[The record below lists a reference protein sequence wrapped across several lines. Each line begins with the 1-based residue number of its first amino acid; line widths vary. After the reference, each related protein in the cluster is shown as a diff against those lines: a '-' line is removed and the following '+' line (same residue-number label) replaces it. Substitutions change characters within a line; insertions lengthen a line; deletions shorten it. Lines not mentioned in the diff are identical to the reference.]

1 MCLRLLAA
9 GAKACSFGKMFLFSL
24 GAGGQ
29 QGVERALQNMHDEIR
44 RNMILMGC
52 KNLKELD
59 SSKII
64 FKK

>member
-1 MCLRLLAA
+1 MLKALAA

-29 QGVERALQNMHDEIR
+29 QGVERVLKNMHAEIR

-52 KNLKELD
+52 KSIEDLD
-59 SSKII
+59 NSKII

>member
-1 MCLRLLAA
+1 
-9 GAKACSFGKMFLFSL
+9 
-24 GAGGQ
+24 
-29 QGVERALQNMHDEIR
+29 VERALQNMHDEIR

>member
-1 MCLRLLAA
+1 
-9 GAKACSFGKMFLFSL
+9 MFLFSL

-52 KNLKELD
+52 KSIKDLD
-59 SSKII
+59 NSKII
-64 FKK
+64 YKK

>member
-1 MCLRLLAA
+1 
-9 GAKACSFGKMFLFSL
+9 MFLFSL

-52 KNLKELD
+52 KSLKELD
-59 SSKII
+59 NSKII
-64 FKK
+64 YKK